1 MIGHEARDQTSGPT
15 MPGPGGG
22 PRTGAGT
29 GPDGPGRRGHAGADT
44 RPLAERALAVAEAAR
59 GPDHPAVGI
68 DLNTLALILQD
79 VGEAAAA
86 RPLAERA
93 LAVIEAAHG
102 PDHPDVGTALGNL
115 ALILEDLGLAGEAD
129 KRRKRLRNRS
139 AGEDGSH

>member
-22 PRTGAGT
+22 PGTGAGT

-44 RPLAERALAVAEAAR
+44 
-59 GPDHPAVGI
+59 
-68 DLNTLALILQD
+68 
-79 VGEAAAA
+79 